1 MKRCW
6 QESPDSRP
14 RFARMVDEL
23 GDMLMTRCDYIQ
35 FDGKE
40 DETEVSINERKGR
53 LLLPVIPCVTFR

>member
-40 DETEVSINERKGR
+40 DETEVSINERKGH
-53 LLLPVIPCVTFR
+53 